1 MKHLLFTGL
10 MLLLTLPLFAQ
21 NQLSPEEEAKKLRE
35 TIDKEVE
42 RLTGLLDLAD
52 WQVFYIDSTLTY
64 NVDAMRTE
72 HKTLQAAKVS
82 NSDLYWRISDKWQ
95 EATYVQYRKILNDQ
109 QWERYLK
116 SGGAKEKKARDKR
129 AAKAEAA
136 ALKAKKQK

>member
-1 MKHLLFTGL
+1 MKHLISAGL
-10 MLLLTLPLFAQ
+10 MLLLALPLFSQ

-52 WQVFYIDSTLTY
+52 WQIFYIDSTLTY

-72 HKTLQAAKVS
+72 HKALQAAKVS

-95 EATYVQYRKILNDQ
+95 EATYVQYRRILNDQ